1 MTYYFSI
8 EINAPQGLVGIE
20 AYLPHCLMAL
30 TAYQSQ
36 FDGKVILKASRDA
49 NFDFSMQ
56 SHHDELFASGEF
68 YQDLANAVAQLQS
81 LHQILTKLHLPH
93 QILLD
98 DEYSMLIKSF
108 NFIYS
113 TDI

>member
-20 AYLPHCLMAL
+20 KYLPHCLMTL

-36 FDGKVILKASRDA
+36 FNGKVILKACVDA
-49 NFDFSMQ
+49 NFDFSME
-56 SHHDELFASGEF
+56 SKNDLLFASGEF
-68 YQDLANAVAQLQS
+68 YQDLTDAIAQLQS
-81 LHQILTKLHLPH
+81 LHQILVNLKLPH

-98 DEYSMLIKSF
+98 DELGFLYKRFYYLV
-108 NFIYS
+108 
-113 TDI
+113 

>member
-68 YQDLANAVAQLQS
+68 YQDLTDAIAQLQS
-81 LHQILTKLHLPH
+81 LHQILVNLKLPH

-98 DEYSMLIKSF
+98 DELGFLYKRFYYLV
-108 NFIYS
+108 
-113 TDI
+113 